1 MINGRLKCHRLE
13 VKTKYFNFSQFWN
26 LHKILLLVL
35 LLCHFIKA
43 EEDVTFNSPSNE
55 ENELTLHQIEG
66 RVTPPDPKPSD
77 WYWSTRILIDGGKKL
92 AFIKVITSISCW
104 KIAAD

>member
-1 MINGRLKCHRLE
+1 M
-13 VKTKYFNFSQFWN
+13 F
-26 LHKILLLVL
+26 
-35 LLCHFIKA
+35 LLCQFIKA
-43 EEDVTFNSPSNE
+43 DEDITFNSPTNE

-92 AFIKVITSISCW
+92 AFIKVISSISNG
-104 KIAAD
+104 KIAVDRPN